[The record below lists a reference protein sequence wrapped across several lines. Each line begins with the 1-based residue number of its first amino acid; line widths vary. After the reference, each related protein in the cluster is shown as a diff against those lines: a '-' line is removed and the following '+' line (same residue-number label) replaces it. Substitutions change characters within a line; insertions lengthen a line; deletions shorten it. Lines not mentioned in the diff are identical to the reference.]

1 MYLFSIINTQNI
13 KKKIIFAGI
22 IVHFFIL
29 IKGRNID

>member
-29 IKGRNID
+29 NQR